1 MMPAQTNMP
10 SRWLF
15 LLGILALTAVVYS
28 AGVGGG
34 YVFDDFPNIVD
45 NAGVQ
50 PQSATLPN
58 LISAALSSPASE
70 FKRPLASLSFA
81 VNYLFTGLDPVS
93 MKVTNIV
100 IHLLNGVLVFV
111 LTRMLFTAVRGQRV
125 ADDKTALWITAAW
138 LLAPINLT
146 AVLYIV
152 QRMESLANLAVL
164 LGLIGYVRARCRM
177 LDGQHGLV
185 SVIVAL
191 LVSAGVGVL
200 AKETAVMVVPY
211 AFLIECIVFRWA
223 SGTLRP
229 RIDRR
234 LVVLFILILAI
245 PLVAGVAWL
254 APTVLDPVTWDRRD
268 FTLGTRL
275 LTEPR
280 VIGSYLYSIILPLPS
295 SMPFYYD
302 DVTISTSPWHPWT
315 TLPSFAL
322 IAILVITCI
331 WVRFRSPV
339 VSLGIALF
347 LMGHVLTATVLP
359 LELVYEHR
367 NYFASFGA
375 LLALIAGVRDALHR
389 YTNGERR
396 TLVPTTVMVGMVGL
410 ATMVT
415 AMTAHAWNNNLSLA
429 RELAIRA
436 PDSPRAQY
444 ELGRT
449 YIILG
454 GYHEESPFTALAY
467 APLERALSL
476 PGSSILPEQALIF
489 LNSRMGRP
497 VDPAWWRSIRTKLQR
512 RAATVQDESSLG
524 ALADCLRSG
533 ACKFKETDLLDAF
546 VAAMGHPNPSAR
558 MLAMYAGFAWNTLED
573 RPLGLTLQRDAVKK
587 SPSEMAYHVVLCRM
601 AAVNGDLETASTEL
615 DVLKANNLGGR
626 LSPDITSLTALISS
640 KSSGNRSAQEHPP

>member
-1 MMPAQTNMP
+1 MTPPRMLIP

-15 LLGILALTAVVYS
+15 LLGILALTATVYGM
-28 AGVGGG
+28 GVSGG

-50 PQSATLPN
+50 PESASLPN

-81 VNYLFTGLDPVS
+81 VNYLFTGLDPAA

-100 IHLLNGVLVFV
+100 IHLLNGVLVFL
-111 LTRMLFTAVRGQRV
+111 LTRMLLGAEHDHKPGN
-125 ADDKTALWITAAW
+125 DKTALWVTAAW

-146 AVLYIV
+146 AVLYVV
-152 QRMESLANLAVL
+152 QRMESMANLAVL
-164 LGLIGYVRARCRM
+164 LGLIGYVRARRRM
-177 LDGQHGLV
+177 QDGQHGLFFA
-185 SVIVAL
+185 IAAL
-191 LVSAGVGVL
+191 LFTAAIGVL

-211 AFLIECIVFRWA
+211 AFLIECIIFHWA
-223 SGTLRP
+223 RGRQRSGV
-229 RIDRR
+229 DRR
-234 LVVLFILILAI
+234 LIGVFIVIFAI
-245 PLVAGVAWL
+245 PLVVGASWL
-254 APTVLDPVTWDRRD
+254 APTVFDPVTWDRRD
-268 FTLGTRL
+268 FSLGTRL

-280 VIGSYLYSIILPLPS
+280 VIASYLSSIVLPLPS
-295 SMPFYYD
+295 SLPFYYD
-302 DVTISTSPWHPWT
+302 DLAISTSPWHPWT
-315 TLPSFAL
+315 TLPAFAL
-322 IAILVITCI
+322 IALLIATCFQ
-331 WVRFRSPV
+331 VRSRTPI

-375 LLALIAGVRDALHR
+375 LLALITGARAVCQRSVHTAQR
-389 YTNGERR
+389 
-396 TLVPTTVMVGMVGL
+396 VMVRTVVLASTVGL
-410 ATMVT
+410 ATLVT
-415 AMTAHAWNNNLSLA
+415 AMTARAWNSNLSLA

-454 GYHEESPFTALAY
+454 GYRKESPFTALAY
-467 APLERALSL
+467 APLVRAMSL

-489 LNSRMGRP
+489 LNSRMDRT

-512 RAATVQDESSLG
+512 RPATVQDESSLG
-524 ALADCLRSG
+524 SLADCLRTGS
-533 ACKFKETDLLDAF
+533 CKFKETDLLDAF
-546 VAAMGHPNPSAR
+546 VTAMGHPNPSAR

-573 RPLGLTLQRDAVKK
+573 RLLGLTLQRDAVKK
-587 SPSEMAYHVVLCRM
+587 APTEMAYHVVLCRM
-601 AAVNGDLETASTEL
+601 AVASGDVETANTEL
-615 DVLKANNLGGR
+615 AILKANNLGGR
-626 LSPDITSLTALISS
+626 LSPDIASLTALISS
-640 KSSGNRSAQEHPP
+640 KSGKTRSAYDDHP

>member
-1 MMPAQTNMP
+1 MIMP
-10 SRWLF
+10 SRWFF
-15 LLGILALTAVVYS
+15 LLGILAFTAAIYGI
-28 AGVGGG
+28 GVGGG

-58 LISAALSSPASE
+58 IISAALSSPASE

-100 IHLLNGVLVFV
+100 IHLLNGVLVFL
-111 LTRMLFTAVRGQRV
+111 LTRMLFSAARGQHTE
-125 ADDKTALWITAAW
+125 DDKIALWVTAAW
-138 LLAPINLT
+138 LLAPVNLT

-177 LDGQHGLV
+177 LDGQRGLV
-185 SVIVAL
+185 SAIVSL
-191 LVSAGVGVL
+191 LVAAAVGVL

-211 AFLIECIVFRWA
+211 AFLIECIVFRWT
-223 SGTLRP
+223 SGP
-229 RIDRR
+229 QQPGIDRR
-234 LVVLFILILAI
+234 LASVFIVILAI
-245 PLVAGVAWL
+245 PLVAGALWL

-280 VIGSYLYSIILPLPS
+280 VIGSYLSSIVLPLPS
-295 SMPFYYD
+295 SLPFYYD
-302 DVTISTSPWHPWT
+302 DVMISHSPWHPWT
-315 TLPSFAL
+315 TLPAFAL
-322 IAILVITCI
+322 IAILVATCI
-331 WVRFRSPV
+331 KFRARSPIA
-339 VSLGIALF
+339 SLGIALF

-375 LLALIAGVRDALHR
+375 LLAMVTGVSNAWHR
-389 YTNGERR
+389 SADDPRR
-396 TLVPTTVMVGMVGL
+396 ALVPTIVLVGMVGL
-410 ATMVT
+410 ATLVT

-454 GYHEESPFTALAY
+454 GYHDESPFTSLAY
-467 APLERALSL
+467 APLERAMSL

-497 VDPAWWRSIRTKLQR
+497 VDPSWWRSIRTKLQR
-512 RAATVQDESSLG
+512 RPATVQDESSLG
-524 ALADCLRSG
+524 ALADCLRSE

-558 MLAMYAGFAWNTLED
+558 MLAMYAGFAWNILED
-573 RPLGLTLQRDAVKK
+573 RQLGLTLQRDAVKK
-587 SPSEMAYHVVLCRM
+587 APAEMAYHIVLCRM
-601 AAVNGDLETASTEL
+601 AAIKGDVKTANTEL
-615 DVLKANNLGGR
+615 NILKTSNLGGR
-626 LSPDITSLTALISS
+626 LSPDIKSLEALISS
-640 KSSGNRSAQEHPP
+640 RGTDIRPAHDDPP